1 MTTGQLYRQFKEII
15 QISYAKFHEIIMKLE
30 HLKLI
35 DTAYRKGR
43 GKTRVVIKKY
53 DSKLVWMR

>member
-1 MTTGQLYRQFKEII
+1 
-15 QISYAKFHEIIMKLE
+15 MKLE

-53 DSKLVWMR
+53 DSKLVLDALNEFKF